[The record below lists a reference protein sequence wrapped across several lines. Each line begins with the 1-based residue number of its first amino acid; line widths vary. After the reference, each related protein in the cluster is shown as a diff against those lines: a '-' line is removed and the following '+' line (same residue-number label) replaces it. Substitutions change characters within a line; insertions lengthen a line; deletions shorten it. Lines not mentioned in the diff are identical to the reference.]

1 MQITIELDDDL
12 AQEFFAMTPKDE
24 QTLVIKSMFINYLNS
39 KTVKETEMIIREG
52 DDEVYGMW
60 ADQEIDVN
68 DYVRELRKGRQF

>member
-68 DYVRELRKGRQF
+68 DYVRELQKGRQF